1 MEREELRKL
10 VSEQVRRALS
20 AERAPSNA
28 PEPPPDGPTI
38 IAAFCGGRGG
48 LSTALEQIHEVA
60 EKARV
65 VGVLSPAAKEVVG
78 LDRLKNEAGAHEV
91 VLPDSGA
98 HPWDLAHR
106 ADAVVVA
113 QLTRTT
119 LARLALGLGESLISS
134 MVLHAL
140 WDGKPVIA
148 AQDGVDPDL
157 AACEES
163 GGSPDVARELIR
175 LYDEYLTRLAAFG
188 CQVIRAE
195 RLAETTR
202 GALVGERST
211 EVRPLSARR
220 VITEDDVRRAS
231 RRGESINVTGAVV
244 TPLARDTARDL
255 GVPLVEA

>member
-1 MEREELRKL
+1 MEREELRRL

-20 AERAPSNA
+20 AEGVSSSA
-28 PEPPPDGPTI
+28 PEPPPDGPTV

-48 LSTALEQIHEVA
+48 LSTALEQVREVA

-65 VGVLSPAAKEVVG
+65 VGVLSPAAKEIVG
-78 LDRLKNEAGAHEV
+78 ADRLRNEAGAHEV
-91 VLPDSGA
+91 VLPDSGV

-140 WDGKPVIA
+140 WDGKPVVVA
-148 AQDGVDPDL
+148 RDGVDPDL

-163 GGSPDVARELIR
+163 EGSPDVARELIR

-188 CQVIRAE
+188 CQVMPAE
-195 RLAETTR
+195 RLSEAVR
-202 GALVGERST
+202 AALAGHAPGPH
-211 EVRPLSARR
+211 RPLRSRR
-220 VITEDDVRRAS
+220 VITEDDVHRAS
-231 RRGESINVTGAVV
+231 RRGESINIAGAVV

-255 GVPLVEA
+255 GVPLVED